1 MVTEGADD
9 GRKVKEVGEGG
20 DDEGDG
26 EGMMDDGLKETAFS
40 FEFVCFEPSFKL
52 RALSLE
58 L

>member
-26 EGMMDDGLKETAFS
+26 EGRMDDGLKETAFS
-40 FEFVCFEPSFKL
+40 FEL
-52 RALSLE
+52 
-58 L
+58 